1 MAKKLSGW
9 LRIFIVFAVAWT
21 VVLITL
27 FCSYVPSKK
36 HIEGLRAIDIVTS
49 KMQNR
54 SMSEIEE
61 RYKLNLKERRELIY
75 RYNLVWLV
83 PIVFVFGTDWCVG
96 WVIRGFRKDKE

>member
-1 MAKKLSGW
+1 MTRKLSGW
-9 LRIFIVFAVAWT
+9 FRIFIVFAVVWT
-21 VVLITL
+21 VVSITL

-61 RYKLNLKERRELIY
+61 RYKLNLKERRKLIY
-75 RYNLVWLV
+75 RYPLLWLV
-83 PIVFVFGTDWCVG
+83 PIVFVCGTGWCVG
-96 WVIRGFRKDKE
+96 WIIRGFRKEG